1 MEAGSPRRSARQRG
15 GAAKGAGE
23 CERWRRES
31 PEDCGRLQ
39 GGCAGRA
46 HRLCAEVRRRDQ
58 QPGGLGT
65 EAGVAVGSERSR
77 SWMQRTLGM
86 PQTPVLMR

>member
-31 PEDCGRLQ
+31 PE
-39 GGCAGRA
+39 
-46 HRLCAEVRRRDQ
+46 E
-58 QPGGLGT
+58 PGGLRSAARWVRGT
-65 EAGVAVGSERSR
+65 GTPAVCGGEEEGPAARRS
-77 SWMQRTLGM
+77 GD
-86 PQTPVLMR
+86 